1 VSVRAPTS
9 TVTMIPPQPEANKPG
24 RVFSS
29 LDHLREIGLACHLL
43 SERARFLVYTDN
55 RHGDLQVMLS
65 ACRRLESHLMVIL
78 DSEEDFTDASAKF
91 DEARKFVMAE
101 LLALSLLLLSS
112 NNRVIRLVPHSA
124 ILPRLQ
130 ALAEDGELHRLTD
143 EELLARLREVI
154 STDEVLNAR
163 SANARKRKPVK
174 KKREER

>member
-1 VSVRAPTS
+1 
-9 TVTMIPPQPEANKPG
+9 
-24 RVFSS
+24 
-29 LDHLREIGLACHLL
+29 
-43 SERARFLVYTDN
+43 
-55 RHGDLQVMLS
+55 
-65 ACRRLESHLMVIL
+65 
-78 DSEEDFTDASAKF
+78 
-91 DEARKFVMAE
+91 MAE